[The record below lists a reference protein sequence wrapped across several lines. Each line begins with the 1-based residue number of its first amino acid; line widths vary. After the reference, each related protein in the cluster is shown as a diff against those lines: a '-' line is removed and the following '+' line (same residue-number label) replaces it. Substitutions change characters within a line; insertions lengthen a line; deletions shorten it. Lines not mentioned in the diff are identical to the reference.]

1 MYKSMSVQVRQTPV
15 RSTPSFMGHISAV
28 LSHGDQ
34 VSVTSQDQG
43 WMQIEAGVGQGFVHE
58 SALTPKTIIL
68 NPGSKEVEQ
77 AASSDEYALAGK
89 GFNTQVEGQFR
100 SRNPQLNF
108 SAVDQMEAYG
118 VSENAIR
125 AFLIQGRVFPEKE
138 AS

>member
-28 LSHGDQ
+28 LSYGDQ
-34 VSVTSQDQG
+34 VSVTSQDRG
-43 WMQIEAGVGQGFVHE
+43 WMQVETGAGQGFVHE
-58 SALTPKTIIL
+58 SALTPKKIIL

-100 SRNPQLNF
+100 SRNPKLNF
-108 SAVDQMEAYG
+108 SAVDQMETYG

-125 AFLIQGRVFPEKE
+125 SFLIQGRVFPEKE